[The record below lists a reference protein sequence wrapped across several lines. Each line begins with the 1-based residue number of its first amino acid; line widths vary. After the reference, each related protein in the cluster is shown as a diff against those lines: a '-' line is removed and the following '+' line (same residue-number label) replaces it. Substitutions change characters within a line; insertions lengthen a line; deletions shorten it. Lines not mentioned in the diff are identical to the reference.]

1 MTLFSAGKDSAKEQ
15 WDGAR
20 TSFVDAISYFKMD
33 DALPISALSGMLK
46 RQGAAASYVY
56 MDVPHSLA
64 TLRRGRSLSQTT
76 IHKVGLSNCGPFFV
90 ANKWHRYSR

>member
-20 TSFVDAISYFKMD
+20 TSFHDAMSYYKMD
-33 DALPISALSGMLK
+33 DVQHISNLSVALK
-46 RQGAAASYVY
+46 RQGAAASHVY

-64 TLRRGRSLSQTT
+64 SARRGRSPSQAT
-76 IHKVGLSNCGPFFV
+76 IHKVSMNTRDR
-90 ANKWHRYSR
+90 WIYSLTFR